1 MTPHVTC
8 VCLTA
13 DRQQLTDRAVQC
25 FLDQTYPNK
34 SLLIWDNGKV
44 SYQLPLEQIAVN
56 RWRCYENIHLLKGDR
71 GTVGQMRNWANTAT
85 GLFPPETEIVAH
97 WDSDDWSHPLRL
109 AFQVSLLKEYKTEL
123 VGYRSM
129 MFWRDGEAWD
139 YNDPTPHGKI
149 IGTSM
154 CYWRRTWEQKPFR
167 DVNRGEDNDWQRE
180 LVVRKEEGFFKD
192 EPAMVARILPDGAG
206 GWYDFDGLTKSTNWT
221 RCPDWDARIR
231 GLLG

>member
-13 DRQQLTDRAVQC
+13 DRQQLTDRAVIC
-25 FLDQTYPNK
+25 FLLQSYPEK
-34 SLLIWDNGKV
+34 SLLILDNGSKP
-44 SYQLPLEQIAVN
+44 YELPFSCQSQDIAVL
-56 RWRCYENIHLLKGDR
+56 RRTEWFPDGGK
-71 GTVGQMRNWANTAT
+71 TVGRLRNLANKIAS
-85 GLFPPETEIVAH
+85 GDIIAH

-109 AFQVSLLKEYKTEL
+109 AFQVSLLKEYKTDL